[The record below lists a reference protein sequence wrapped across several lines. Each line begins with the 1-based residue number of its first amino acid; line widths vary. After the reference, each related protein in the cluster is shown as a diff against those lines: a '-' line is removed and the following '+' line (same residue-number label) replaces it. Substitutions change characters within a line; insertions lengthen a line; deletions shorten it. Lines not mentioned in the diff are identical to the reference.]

1 MRLLF
6 TCSVVS
12 NSLQPHV
19 LQHTRLPW
27 PSLSPG
33 VCSHSCPLS
42 QWCHPTI
49 SSSVAHFCPKSFPA
63 SGSFIMSQFFI
74 SGGQIIWASASV
86 LPINIQGWFPWRLT
100 GWISLLSKALS
111 RVFQGTFKSLLYHHS
126 LKASVLQCSAFFMIK
141 LSDLYL
147 SMEANK
153 FDSVCLAEGNSKPP

>member
-6 TCSVVS
+6 ICSVVS

-33 VCSHSCPLS
+33 VYSHSCPLS

-86 LPINIQGWFPWRLT
+86 LPLNIQGWFPWRLT
-100 GWISLLSKALS
+100 GWIFLQSKGCS
-111 RVFQGTFKSLLYHHS
+111 RVFITTVQKHQFFSVQPSLWSNCQIYTWVWRLTNLTLY
-126 LKASVLQCSAFFMIK
+126 
-141 LSDLYL
+141 
-147 SMEANK
+147 
-153 FDSVCLAEGNSKPP
+153 SKPP

>member
-27 PSLSPG
+27 PSISPG

-141 LSDLYL
+141 LSDLYM

-153 FDSVCLAEGNSKPP
+153 FDPVCLAEGNSKPP

>member
-141 LSDLYL
+141 LSDLYM

>member
-6 TCSVVS
+6 ICSVVS

-33 VCSHSCPLS
+33 VYSHSCPLS

-86 LPINIQGWFPWRLT
+86 LPLNIQGWFPWRLT

-141 LSDLYL
+141 LSDLYM

-153 FDSVCLAEGNSKPP
+153 FDPV